1 MESGGCKMTFE
12 DITLK
17 VEEGIGTLSLN
28 RPERGNAVRPQTLAE
43 ICEGMDSLDEDGGV
57 KAIILR
63 AEGRHF
69 CSGADFTFLESLTT
83 MPSVAVQTQIYRH
96 FQGAARR
103 IYHCRK
109 PTIALVSGAAVTV
122 GCELSLAC
130 DFRLVSEGA
139 FFQESWIK
147 LGLLPPLGGLF
158 LLPRMV
164 GLGRASQM
172 VLRAEAVNAETAVSI
187 GLAMEVVKREDLEAR
202 GRQLALELSLL
213 APLAYASAK
222 LSLHRGLETTM
233 EAEWSSN
240 VTNQAVLLSSDD
252 FREGLSAVKEKR
264 QPSFRGS

>member
-1 MESGGCKMTFE
+1 MTFE
-12 DITLK
+12 DITLL

-43 ICEGMDSLDEDGGV
+43 ICDGTDRLDQDDAV

-63 AEGRHF
+63 GEGKHF
-69 CSGADFTFLESLTT
+69 CTGADLAFLDSLTT
-83 MPSVAVQTQIYRH
+83 MPPVEVQSQIYRH
-96 FQGAARR
+96 FQGAAKR

-130 DFRLVSEGA
+130 DFRLVAQGA

-147 LGLLPPLGGLF
+147 LGLVPPLGGLF
-158 LLPRMV
+158 LLPRLV
-164 GLGRASQM
+164 GLARAKQM
-172 VLRAEAVNAETAVSI
+172 VLRAEAIHADTAVSI
-187 GLAMEVVKREDLEAR
+187 GLAMEVLKREDLDAR
-202 GRQLALELSLL
+202 GRQLALELARS
-213 APLAYASAK
+213 APLAYAAAK
-222 LSLHRGLETTM
+222 QAMHRGLETTM

-240 VTNQAVLLSSDD
+240 VLSQAVLLSSND

-264 QPSFRGS
+264 QPSFNGS

>member
-1 MESGGCKMTFE
+1 MAFE
-12 DITLK
+12 DITLR
-17 VEEGIGTLSLN
+17 VEDGIGILSLN

-43 ICEGMDSLDEDGGV
+43 ICEGMDSLDKDGGV
-57 KAIILR
+57 KAIIFR
-63 AEGRHF
+63 GEGKHF
-69 CSGADFTFLESLTT
+69 CTGADFAFLDSLAT
-83 MPSVAVQTQIYRH
+83 MSPVDVQSQIYHH
-96 FQGAARR
+96 FQGAAKR

-109 PTIALVSGAAVTV
+109 PTIALISGAAVTV

-164 GLGRASQM
+164 GLGRAKQM
-172 VLRAEAVNAETAVSI
+172 VLRAEAMNAETAVSI
-187 GLAMEVVKREDLEAR
+187 GLAMEVLKREDLDAR
-202 GRQLALELSLL
+202 GKQVALELSRL

-222 LSLHRGLETTM
+222 QAMHRGMETTM

-240 VTNQAVLLSSDD
+240 VLNQAVLLSSND
-252 FREGLSAVKEKR
+252 FREGLSSVKEKR
-264 QPSFRGS
+264 QPSFHGS

>member
-1 MESGGCKMTFE
+1 MAFE
-12 DITLK
+12 DITLR
-17 VEEGIGTLSLN
+17 VEEGIGILSLN

-43 ICEGMDSLDEDGGV
+43 ICEGMDSLDKDVGV
-57 KAIILR
+57 KAIIFR
-63 AEGRHF
+63 GEGKHF
-69 CSGADFTFLESLTT
+69 CTGADFAFLDSLTT
-83 MPSVAVQTQIYRH
+83 MSPVDVQSQIYHH

-109 PTIALVSGAAVTV
+109 PTIALIAGAAVTV

-164 GLGRASQM
+164 GLGRAKQM
-172 VLRAEAVNAETAVSI
+172 ILRAEAITAETAISV
-187 GLAMEVVKREDLEAR
+187 GLAMEVLKREDLDAR
-202 GRQLALELSLL
+202 GKQVALELSRL

-222 LSLHRGLETTM
+222 QAMHRGMETTM

-240 VTNQAVLLSSDD
+240 VLNQAVLLSSND

-264 QPSFRGS
+264 QPSFHGS

>member
-1 MESGGCKMTFE
+1 MTFE
-12 DITLK
+12 DITVT
-17 VEEGIGTLSLN
+17 VEEGIGVLSLN
-28 RPERGNAVRPQTLAE
+28 RPERGNAVRPSTLAE
-43 ICEGMDSLDEDGGV
+43 ICRAMEELDEDQGV

-63 AEGRHF
+63 GEGKHF
-69 CSGADFTFLESLTT
+69 CTGADFAFLDSLTT
-83 MPSVAVQTQIYRH
+83 MSPVDVQSQIYHH
-96 FQGAARR
+96 FQGASRR

-109 PTIALVSGAAVTV
+109 PTVALICGAAVTV

-164 GLGRASQM
+164 GLGRAKQM
-172 VLRAEAVNAETAVSI
+172 VLRAEAVNAETAVAI
-187 GLAMEVVKREDLEAR
+187 GLATEVLKREGLDAR
-202 GRQLALELSLL
+202 GKQFALELSRA

-222 LSLHRGLETTM
+222 QAMHRGLETTM

-240 VTNQAVLLSSDD
+240 VLNQAVLLSSSD

-264 QPSFRGS
+264 QPAFLGT